1 MTIRE
6 VLTRVDNLV
15 TNAVEEE
22 VKLQWLKNIEDKIY
36 KEIVLTHENPVEMTN
51 FEDMESELIAKS
63 PYDNLYISYL
73 VAKIFEY
80 TFETVRYNNA
90 IIVFNQEYREFANY
104 YNRENMPV

>member
-6 VLTRVDNLV
+6 VLTRVDNLL

-22 VKLQWLKNIEDKIY
+22 QKLQWLKNIEDKIY
-36 KEIVLTHENPVEMTN
+36 KEIVLTHENPVEMTD
-51 FEDMESELIAKS
+51 FDDKESELIAVS

-90 IIVFNQEYREFANY
+90 IIVFNQEYQEYANY
-104 YNRENMPV
+104 YNRENMPL